1 MIDLSFLIGAA
12 IAIMIAF
19 VLYKAWPAVKAFI
32 PAGALYFINWFA
44 EVVVNAIESEMDGEE
59 GEKKREEAFKR
70 INEAL
75 APMIAY
81 MEKFGYTISAERIYE
96 AIQAAWIK
104 LDMAEIQ
111 TGVKYIEFI
120 DDDEE
125 DKPPEDT
132 ETIED

>member
-1 MIDLSFLIGAA
+1 MIDMSFVIGAV
-12 IAIMIAF
+12 IAVMIAF

-32 PAGALYFINWFA
+32 PAGALFFINWFA
-44 EVVVNAIESEMDGEE
+44 GVVVNAVESELDSEG

-75 APMIAY
+75 EPLINF

-104 LDMAEIQ
+104 LDLEETKAGIGFMAF
-111 TGVKYIEFI
+111 V
-120 DDDEE
+120 DDDED
-125 DKPPEDT
+125 DKPPE
-132 ETIED
+132 ETAE